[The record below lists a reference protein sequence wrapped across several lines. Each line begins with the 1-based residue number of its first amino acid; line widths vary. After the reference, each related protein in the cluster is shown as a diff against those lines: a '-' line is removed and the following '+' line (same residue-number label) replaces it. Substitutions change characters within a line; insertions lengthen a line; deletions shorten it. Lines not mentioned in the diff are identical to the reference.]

1 MYPSS
6 QGDAGNGVNVWWTSR
21 NRQKRALDI
30 TGAAHWRVFV
40 YTISWNIFIW
50 DHLGMVPSAVSFR
63 SSERERKKK
72 KSISD
77 NMRDRKLAAAQ
88 IRLPTFDKRKWA
100 NLVYPSKR
108 LQSNTFLLWLSKT
121 HERGRARARGEALQ
135 PRSGSMEEEG
145 GCTGCSFYS
154 EERLAVLFFRPAPLL
169 TPPHCSRWAQLCLKD
184 ASPSARGRRSRRAP
198 R

>member
-1 MYPSS
+1 M
-6 QGDAGNGVNVWWTSR
+6 VWCQAPLAS
-21 NRQKRALDI
+21 
-30 TGAAHWRVFV
+30 GARK
-40 YTISWNIFIW
+40 
-50 DHLGMVPSAVSFR
+50 
-63 SSERERKKK
+63 EREKKK

-135 PRSGSMEEEG
+135 PRSGSVQEEG

-169 TPPHCSRWAQLCLKD
+169 TPPPPLFKVSTIMSQGRVALGRGSEV
-184 ASPSARGRRSRRAP
+184 SPSTTLMANPSCLTFHI
-198 R
+198 

>member
-1 MYPSS
+1 M
-6 QGDAGNGVNVWWTSR
+6 VWCQAPLAS
-21 NRQKRALDI
+21 
-30 TGAAHWRVFV
+30 GARK
-40 YTISWNIFIW
+40 
-50 DHLGMVPSAVSFR
+50 
-63 SSERERKKK
+63 EREKKK

-135 PRSGSMEEEG
+135 PRSGSVQEEG

-154 EERLAVLFFRPAPLL
+154 GERLAVLFFRPAPLL
-169 TPPHCSRWAQLCLKD
+169 TSPPPVVQGEHNYVSRT
-184 ASPSARGRRSRRAP
+184 RRPRPGVGGLAEHHVNGKPLLLNISHLIWKVLNRAFN
-198 R
+198 